1 MSSSEKEYFETRS
14 KKRKRLQNIV
24 TVVSI
29 ISFFGSTGFAVI
41 GGLQQANQTSNQP
54 TPVSG
59 ESVLQQQARGFE
71 LVLQR
76 EPENRVALEGLAN
89 TRVELKNTQGAIAL
103 LEKLIKLHPEEA
115 GYKAQLEQLKQQ
127 VK

>member
-1 MSSSEKEYFETRS
+1 MSSSEKEYIETRS

-29 ISFFGSTGFAVI
+29 VSFFGSTGFAVV

-54 TPVSG
+54 TASV

-89 TRVELKNTQGAIAL
+89 VRLEMKDALGAIAL
-103 LEKLIKLHPEEA
+103 VEKLVKLHPQDLE
-115 GYKAQLEQLKQQ
+115 YKAQLEQLKKQS
-127 VK
+127 KR

>member
-1 MSSSEKEYFETRS
+1 MSSSEKEYIETRS

-29 ISFFGSTGFAVI
+29 VSFFGSTGFAVV

-54 TPVSG
+54 TPVSV
-59 ESVLQQQARGFE
+59 ESVLKQQARGFE

-89 TRVELKNTQGAIAL
+89 VRLELKDTKGAIAL
-103 LEKLIKLHPEEA
+103 VEKLVKLHPQDLE
-115 GYKAQLEQLKQQ
+115 YKAQLEQLKQQ